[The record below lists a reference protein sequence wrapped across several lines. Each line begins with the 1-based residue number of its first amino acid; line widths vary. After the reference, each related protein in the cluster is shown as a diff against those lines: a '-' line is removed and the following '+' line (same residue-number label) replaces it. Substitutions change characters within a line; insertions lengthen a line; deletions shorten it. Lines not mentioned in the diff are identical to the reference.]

1 VRYHAFAS
9 DYDGTLASEGSVAP
23 ETFAAL
29 ERLRASGRKLILVT
43 GRDLDDLR
51 RVCPRLHAFDLVVAE
66 NGALLYHPQSGDEL
80 LLAEPPPQALIERLA
95 ARGVEPLTHGRVIVA
110 TRLPHRETAEEVVR
124 ELGLDLHVIL
134 NAGAVMLLPR
144 GIDKRSGLATAVE
157 ELGLSLRNAVAVGDA
172 ENDHAMLAASECAVA
187 VANAVP
193 SLKDR
198 ADLVTR
204 AACGRGV
211 EELTER
217 LLADDLRSLVV
228 PGHAL
233 LLGERHDG
241 TEVHVAAASRRLLFA
256 GANRSAAVLVKE
268 LMARGYQCC
277 VIDGPDRLEGM
288 AGFGTSGRAPTI
300 EEILG
305 ALSAPSGQVFASLA
319 EVKDRPAFF
328 AALVARLRE
337 MRDRL
342 GRPHWIVVGRAHEL
356 PIPRGLRG
364 VLLVTAH
371 PSLLPKAL
379 LKTIHTAIAED
390 PEVLRPLV
398 KDAHLREAQGED
410 EVVVWSGRRLEPL
423 RLVSKKSQT
432 RARREA
438 LAGEI
443 ALVQG

>member
-1 VRYHAFAS
+1 MRYHAFAS
-9 DYDGTLASEGSVAP
+9 DYDGTLASDGAVTP

-51 RVCPRLHAFDLVVAE
+51 RVCPRLRAFDLVVAE
-66 NGALLYHPQSGDEL
+66 NGALLFRPATGEET
-80 LLAEPPPQALIERLA
+80 LLATPPPKTLVERLSE
-95 ARGVEPLTHGRVIVA
+95 RGVEPLTHGRVIVA

-124 ELGLDLHVIL
+124 ELGLDLRVIL
-134 NAGAVMLLPR
+134 NAGAVMLLPQ
-144 GIDKRSGLATAVE
+144 GIDKRSGLSVALG

-172 ENDHAMLAASECAVA
+172 ENDLAMLAASECAVA
-187 VANAVP
+187 VANAVS
-193 SLKDR
+193 SLKDG

-204 AACGRGV
+204 AASGLGV
-211 EELTER
+211 QELIDR

-241 TEVHVAAASRRLLFA
+241 TEVHVAAFARRLLFA
-256 GANRSAAVLVKE
+256 GANGGAAHLVTE

-277 VIDGPDRLEGM
+277 VIDGPDHLEGM
-288 AGFGTSGRAPTI
+288 AGFGTSGRAPSI
-300 EEILG
+300 DEIVR
-305 ALSAPSGQVFASLA
+305 ALSDPSAQVSASLA
-319 EVKDRPAFF
+319 AVPDRAAFF
-328 AALVARLRE
+328 AALAARLRE

-342 GRPHWIVVGRAHEL
+342 GRPHWIVLGKAHEL

-364 VLLVTAH
+364 VLLVTTH
-371 PSLLPKAL
+371 PERLPKAV

-390 PEVLRPLV
+390 PAALLPLA
-398 KDAHLREAQGED
+398 KDASLREAQGED
-410 EVVVWSGRRLEPL
+410 EVVVWSGHRLEPL
-423 RLVSKKSQT
+423 RLVSKKPHPQ
-432 RARREA
+432 RRGT
-438 LAGEI
+438 LTGEI